1 MFSLAPSWIKVS
13 KSADTVFFSTKLLSS
28 PLVSLCFD
36 NRNVMKNNP
45 QSSTKVA
52 SCHRDGWGL
61 TNPSAG
67 RLGGSAGQASDS

>member
-36 NRNVMKNNP
+36 NKNVMKNKHIP
-45 QSSTKVA
+45 LKKQLLATEMV
-52 SCHRDGWGL
+52 GG
-61 TNPSAG
+61 
-67 RLGGSAGQASDS
+67 LGGV